1 MSSNQQTNDLFPPKP
16 ASTQV
21 NYLFLGNPGAG
32 KSTLINCLAGG
43 VMFESGVSYGGGLT
57 KHFQKRLHDGVVY
70 MDTPGLADRQIQETA
85 ARAITEALRQSG
97 AYKLFFMVRLENG
110 RVVSDDLATIETV
123 LTSIEMADVPFTIV
137 VNNVKKRQYATMM
150 EKGTE
155 YLKVVTLLNSI
166 KHTTP
171 HIVFIPMMPSL
182 EEEDNVIADLPGGI
196 EAFIRFKAPTVEIP
210 PHAVKEINIADFKE
224 VSEKLKEQQERL
236 RNDNAALAR
245 RVAELTQKSS
255 FFASIFSR
263 VGQTASGFVPSPAG
277 MLDYNAGKQQQ
288 PSTSRLSHHRSHPSM
303 TQHGQQRLQQFNAAA
318 TAQSIDHSGSTQP
331 LPGAP
336 IDYSYNPNAAR
347 DGVPSQ
353 LLPQHDYAH
362 YAVANPSQFASR
374 QDVMAGRNGASSV
387 AAFPKARQNTRPCE
401 ASPYET
407 PEGRCGVS
415 GAGVLKNPQ
424 PNKQYEVHEV
434 DEAKLVDPKITP
446 EVPGKGIYPH
456 LPAVDQASTS
466 KP

>member
-16 ASTQV
+16 ASPQV
-21 NYLFLGNPGAG
+21 NYLFLGNPGTG

-57 KHFQKRLHDGVVY
+57 KHFQQRLHDGVMY

-97 AYKLFFMVRLENG
+97 TYKLLFMVRLENG

-123 LTSIEMADVPFTIV
+123 LTSIEMVDVPFTIV

-150 EKGTE
+150 EKGSE

-166 KHTTP
+166 KYTTP
-171 HIVFIPMMPSL
+171 HVVFIPMMSSL
-182 EEEDNVIADLPGGI
+182 EEEDNGIADLPDGI
-196 EAFIRFKAPTVEIP
+196 EAFIRFETPTVEIP
-210 PHAVKEINIADFKE
+210 TQAVTEINIADFKK

-255 FFASIFSR
+255 FFGSIFSR
-263 VGQTASGFVPSPAG
+263 VGQTASGFVTSAAAV
-277 MLDYNAGKQQQ
+277 LDYNAGKQQQ
-288 PSTSRLSHHRSHPSM
+288 SSTSRYPHHHSHQSA
-303 TQHGQQRLQQFNAAA
+303 TQYGQQRLQQSNAAA
-318 TAQSIDHSGSTQP
+318 TAQSIEHTGSTQP
-331 LPGAP
+331 LPGAW
-336 IDYSYNPNAAR
+336 IDYSYHPNAAR
-347 DGVPSQ
+347 DGVSSQ
-353 LLPQHDYAH
+353 LLTQDDNAQYA
-362 YAVANPSQFASR
+362 AANPSQFASR
-374 QDVMAGRNGASSV
+374 QDAKTGRKGASNV
-387 AAFPKARQNTRPCE
+387 GAFPKTRQSTRPCE

-407 PEGRCGVS
+407 PEDRGGVY
-415 GAGVLKNPQ
+415 GANVPKNSQ
-424 PNKQYEVHEV
+424 PNKQCELHEA
-434 DEAKLVDPKITP
+434 DEAGD
-446 EVPGKGIYPH
+446 GIYPH
-456 LPAVDQASTS
+456 LPAVDQASTTS